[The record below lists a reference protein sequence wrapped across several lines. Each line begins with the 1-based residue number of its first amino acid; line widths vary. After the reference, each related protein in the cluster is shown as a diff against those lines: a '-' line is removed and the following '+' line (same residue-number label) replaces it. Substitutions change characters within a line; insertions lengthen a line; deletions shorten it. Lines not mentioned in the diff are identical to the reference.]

1 MIPNP
6 QLLPIYPLLD
16 FFIGTIVFAFFSFY
30 FFFSGVSAGA
40 KDASKRDTTTPRWW
54 CSSLW
59 QCVILFRRDRLV
71 SLDSVADT
79 GIDRF
84 FALFLFLLFFCTAW
98 PLTQHIANDIHVM

>member
-6 QLLPIYPLLD
+6 QLLPIYPPALD
-16 FFIGTIVFAFFSFY
+16 FFIGTIVFFLFIY
-30 FFFSGVSAGA
+30 FFFSGGSAGA

-54 CSSLW
+54 CSSLGH
-59 QCVILFRRDRLV
+59 CVILFRRDRRV